1 MAMVWVRVN
10 SGVRRYVDDRMISPC
25 RSCGEVLSVCWAS
38 KCDGSRELEV
48 KK

>member
-1 MAMVWVRVN
+1 MMVWVKVN
-10 SGVRRYVDDRMISPC
+10 AGVRRYVDDRMISPC
-25 RSCGEVLSVCWAS
+25 RVCGEWLSVCWAS